1 MDISLSFTK
10 LYGLF
15 RIVPPMQAQSEHFC
29 KYILTEI
36 TMNFREHFTGE
47 YSLFAWLWLIPSNI
61 TTNVSMNY
69 ADFAAVAPGVESRK
83 TRGKNPFRV
92 QPRRMTYFSLVILTL
107 KMTFPA
113 SILRQCARSAI
124 SR

>member
-1 MDISLSFTK
+1 M
-10 LYGLF
+10 
-15 RIVPPMQAQSEHFC
+15 RAQSEHFC
-29 KYILTEI
+29 KNILTEI
-36 TMNFREHFTGE
+36 TMNFGEHF
-47 YSLFAWLWLIPSNI
+47 SLFVWLWLIPSNI
-61 TTNVSMNY
+61 TTNVSTNY
-69 ADFAAVAPGVESRK
+69 ADFVAVAPGVESRK

>member
-15 RIVPPMQAQSEHFC
+15 RFVPPMRAQSKHFW

-61 TTNVSMNY
+61 LCIY
-69 ADFAAVAPGVESRK
+69 I
-83 TRGKNPFRV
+83 
-92 QPRRMTYFSLVILTL
+92 YIY
-107 KMTFPA
+107 
-113 SILRQCARSAI
+113 I
-124 SR
+124 